1 MDSPS
6 KDPGPLS
13 SFDVIVDR
21 PGHATVTIAGE
32 LDMSGIDPLATRVAS
47 VLEGGV
53 ESLTVDVTD
62 VRFADSSAI
71 ALWVR
76 WAGEVRE
83 LELREPPPL
92 LRRVIEAMGLGD
104 RLGLEP

>member
-1 MDSPS
+1 MDSEENS
-6 KDPGPLS
+6 DQLS
-13 SFDVIVDR
+13 TFDVVVDR

-32 LDMSGIDPLATRVAS
+32 LDMSGIDPLATRVAT

-53 ESLTVDVTD
+53 DSLTVDVTE

-76 WAGEVRE
+76 WSGEVNE
-83 LELREPPPL
+83 LELRDPPPL
-92 LRRVIEAMGLGD
+92 LRRVIEAMGLRE
-104 RLGLEP
+104 RLGLAP